1 MPTIRSVSCS
11 SPADLNGRDGI
22 TGFFTTTVEATV
34 LAQDSRAHPG
44 FLVKEI
50 GAGRVIF
57 FSDVNIIGPSG
68 GSEGSGI
75 TTNNDRLLAN
85 LFTFRGDDGTAAR
98 GQHRRLALQQ

>member
-1 MPTIRSVSCS
+1 M
-11 SPADLNGRDGI
+11 NGRDGI

-34 LAQDSRAHPG
+34 LAQDSRAHPV
-44 FLVKEI
+44 FLVNEI